1 MIHRSLLALALL
13 GALTAAGCS
22 SSDPNA
28 DATAAASA
36 PADAMASD
44 AMAADAK
51 ADAMADDAMAADSMA
66 ADSMTSDAM
75 ANKDMAANLAPAR
88 YQVIFASRWTEKDH
102 PFEYPSPKFVGL
114 SVAHFSPLIGASHG
128 PGYALFSEGA
138 MPSAGLEH
146 LSETGKHDP
155 LDAEIK
161 AAVATG
167 AALALVEAAEPLKD
181 HSKTEM
187 AEVAVD
193 GKHPN
198 VSLVAMIA
206 PSPDWFAGARDV
218 SLVEN
223 GQWVAERTIELFPY
237 DSGGDAGTTYR
248 ADDADLAPKHPVATL
263 AGDPHFTVD
272 GKLLPVATVTF
283 KKL

>member
-13 GALTAAGCS
+13 GALTGCM
-22 SSDPNA
+22 SSDPA
-28 DATAAASA
+28 DSTAAATSA
-36 PADAMASD
+36 PADAMAGD
-44 AMAADAK
+44 AMATDS
-51 ADAMADDAMAADSMA
+51 MATDSMAADSMA
-66 ADSMTSDAM
+66 ADSMAGDAM
-75 ANKDMAANLAPAR
+75 AGDAMAANLAPAR
-88 YQVIFASRWTEKDH
+88 YQVTFSSRWTEKDH

-128 PGYALFSEGA
+128 PGYALFAEGA
-138 MPSAGLEH
+138 MPSAGLER

-161 AAVATG
+161 TAITTG
-167 AALALVEAAEPLKD
+167 QAFSLVESAEPLKD

-248 ADDADLAPKHPVATL
+248 ADDADLAPKHAIASL

>member
-1 MIHRSLLALALL
+1 MMHRSLLALALL

-22 SSDPNA
+22 SSDQAANDVA
-28 DATAAASA
+28 ATSA
-36 PADAMASD
+36 PTDAMAGD
-44 AMAADAK
+44 AMAADAQ

-66 ADSMTSDAM
+66 G
-75 ANKDMAANLAPAR
+75 KDMAADLAPAR
-88 YQVIFASRWTEKDH
+88 YQVTFASRWTEKDH
-102 PFEYPSPKFVGL
+102 PFEYPSPKYVGL

-161 AAVATG
+161 AAITTG
-167 AALALVEAAEPLKD
+167 QALSLVEAAEPLKD

-248 ADDADLAPKHPVATL
+248 ADDADLAPKHPVSTL